1 MTTTLRRILT
11 AAAAAGVLSLAAAGP
26 AAAEH
31 ERGSGP
37 YSVAR
42 EGFVDDADLVPLRTG
57 LGATLVGL
65 ALTAAAVA
73 GPTATPQAVPA
84 SVARARRPRPGS
96 ACRSCVAGWTRG
108 RSPSS
113 R

>member
-11 AAAAAGVLSLAAAGP
+11 AVAAAGVLSLAGAGP

-37 YSVAR
+37 YSVSR

-65 ALTAAAVA
+65 ALTGAAVA
-73 GPTATPQAVPA
+73 GLHRHASGGAGPSRERGDLDPA
-84 SVARARRPRPGS
+84 PRAGL
-96 ACRSCVAGWTRG
+96 A
-108 RSPSS
+108 
-113 R
+113 